1 MTLGPAEAFAALLL
15 LIIAAD
21 GQLTAEESS
30 HLDVTLSRM
39 HLFHGYP
46 RDFLP
51 QTFTKL
57 CTLLNEVGTE
67 SLLTAAIAALPRD
80 LYDTTYAIALDLAY
94 VDGSIHPA
102 EQALLERLQTSLAL
116 PAATVTLLQEATA
129 IRHKG

>member
-1 MTLGPAEAFAALLL
+1 M
-15 LIIAAD
+15 
-21 GQLTAEESS
+21 
-30 HLDVTLSRM
+30 
-39 HLFHGYP
+39 
-46 RDFLP
+46 
-51 QTFTKL
+51 
-57 CTLLNEVGTE
+57 
-67 SLLTAAIAALPRD
+67 TAAIAALPRD